1 MKIMTTYKVKLK
13 DSHGTFSATVD
24 LYRQAVDFF
33 IEVCLNEWNGI
44 SLLDGKVRVHM
55 VEHLTII
62 TKKNPSVKYPIPFY
76 KFPSY
81 MRRAAIMEAIG
92 KVSSYNSNLK
102 KPGFSYP

>member
-44 SLLDGKVRVHM
+44 SLLDGKVRVNM

-62 TKKNPSVKYPIPFY
+62 TKKNPSVKYPI
-76 KFPSY
+76 
-81 MRRAAIMEAIG
+81 
-92 KVSSYNSNLK
+92 L
-102 KPGFSYP
+102 